1 MTEPF
6 ETFVAYTNSFP
17 ALERTLRFLQASTS
31 LTAQLSET
39 PATTTRFAHAR
50 DQIHLTRR
58 FFRCTKFVDTWAEV
72 LGFGD
77 DGSLT
82 AQFGSAHE
90 NLRML
95 RDSTLGLYFFLDALV
110 LPTALGVV
118 GDEWLEF
125 FIETVTSTDGV
136 KMVPLEKTAT
146 VCWFWA
152 LVLSVFVAAMEVY
165 MSRGQLSE
173 EELVPSRDD
182 EVVVEVA
189 AKTTPKKG
197 GKKGK
202 GKAGEKDLVD
212 DEKPATGKEVEAY
225 ADGKTAFSV
234 KPIGWS
240 IRELICNSLDVL
252 IPGTAAG
259 YFSIDPAY
267 VSIAM
272 GASSFITMLTIWK
285 RIYREK
291 EAANFGRALKN
302 KAE

>member
-1 MTEPF
+1 MTEPI
-6 ETFVAYTNSFP
+6 ETFIAYTNSFP
-17 ALERTLRFLQASTS
+17 ALERTLRFLQASTG
-31 LTAQLSET
+31 LTAQLSDV
-39 PATTTRFAHAR
+39 PATATRFAHAR
-50 DQIHLTRR
+50 DQLHLTRR

-72 LGFGD
+72 LGYGD

-118 GDEWLEF
+118 GDEWLQF
-125 FIETVTSTDGV
+125 FIETVTSTEGV
-136 KMVPLEKTAT
+136 KIVPLEKTAT

-152 LVLSVFVAAMEVY
+152 LVLSVFIAGMEVY

-173 EELVPSRDD
+173 EALAKSGEGG
-182 EVVVEVA
+182 EVVEVA
-189 AKTTPKKG
+189 AKATPKKG

-202 GKAGEKDLVD
+202 GKAGEKGQAD
-212 DEKPATGKEVEAY
+212 DEKATAGKEVEAY
-225 ADGKTAFSV
+225 ADGKTAAKV

-259 YFSIDPAY
+259 YFRLDPVY

-272 GASSFITMLTIWK
+272 GASSFISMMTIWK

-291 EAANFGRALKN
+291 EAANFGRAMKT